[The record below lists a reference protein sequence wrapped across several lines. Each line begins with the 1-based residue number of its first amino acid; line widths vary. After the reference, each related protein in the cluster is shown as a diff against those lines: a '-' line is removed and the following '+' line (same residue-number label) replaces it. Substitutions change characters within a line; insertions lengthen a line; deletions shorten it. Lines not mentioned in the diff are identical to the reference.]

1 MCEIAEVEEE
11 RKVEE
16 PESKVELPSTTTTV
30 IEGKEEPLPVNSK
43 PLVQLVPTAP
53 LIVEEPVQ

>member
-1 MCEIAEVEEE
+1 MRETAAVVVEEE

-16 PESKVELPSTTTTV
+16 PVEMPSTTSTV
-30 IEGKEEPLPVNSK
+30 IEVKEEPLPVNTK
-43 PLVQLVPTAP
+43 PIVQLVPTAP